1 MHNVNLNLNKPSM
14 TSVKKKL
21 VLTLNFFILLF
32 SVYSQKLEDLVIEVD
47 SVTNLITKPI
57 PFDRKFIL
65 KIRTDVKPPFVDYL
79 RNKGNRS
86 WLGTVDYY
94 IKKNSTYTFKSIPA
108 DNYELRNE
116 KGINYLFISFDN
128 FPYRIDPEEKRNN
141 LLSPSSRYSI
151 ILPKFYENSIQIFEN
166 IAKGD
171 TAKALILYNAYDSI
185 QIEKTGLLY
194 NLPKFDT
201 IKYFAIRSNFVSNFH
216 KIDSI
221 KNLQEISERDTSTID
236 RIFHNN
242 LLNAAILSIA
252 GIDTMRSI
260 INKTY
265 DLSAMLRTVQEI
277 NNAPLPILR
286 NIITGSLSLN
296 NLTAEPKSKLSEKEK
311 LANVALSL
319 SILKQ
324 MKGLFEILILQTRL
338 NDQANNLQHFERLI
352 FQLTQQQNYLTGII
366 KEYNVVKDFLRNNKQ
381 SYFFEPSVIAGGTI
395 IYDFKTRAK
404 LQITPDFGYVAY
416 GFQKG
421 FTSFTPYLGFHINF
435 RAVDKNIPFQ
445 NYPNKTIWHHLSFMT
460 GWTLAG
466 LAQQN
471 KRENFFSSNSLLSGL
486 GYKLSNAIRL
496 NAGAMWFYKN
506 DPNPLLDNR
515 KIACTV
521 YTGISIDL
529 DIKEF
534 LQDFTSLKPNLK

>member
-1 MHNVNLNLNKPSM
+1 M
-14 TSVKKKL
+14 TSFKKKL
-21 VLTLNFFILLF
+21 VFTLTFFIILF
-32 SVYSQKLEDLVIEVD
+32 SGYSQKLEDLVIEVD

-86 WLGTVDYY
+86 WLGTVAYY
-94 IKKNSTYTFKSIPA
+94 IDKDATYTFKSIPV

-116 KGINYLFISFDN
+116 KGINFLFINFDKH
-128 FPYRIDPEEKRNN
+128 PYKIDPEEKKNDF
-141 LLSPSSRYSI
+141 LSPSSLYSVI
-151 ILPKFYENSIQIFEN
+151 IPKFYEGSIQIFEN
-166 IAKGD
+166 IIKND
-171 TAKALILYNAYDSI
+171 TSKARKLYNTYDSI
-185 QIEKTGLLY
+185 LIDKYGLEY
-194 NLPKFDT
+194 MLPKFDSV
-201 IKYFAIRSNFVSNFH
+201 IVFAKRSFISNFQ

-221 KNLQEISERDTSTID
+221 KTLQEISERDTSTID
-236 RIFHNN
+236 QIVHNN

-296 NLTAEPKSKLSEKEK
+296 NLTAEPKSKLTENEK

-352 FQLTQQQNYLTGII
+352 FQLTQQQNYLKGII

-381 SYFFEPSVIAGGTI
+381 SYFFEPSVVGGGTI

-404 LQITPDFGYVAY
+404 LQITPDFGYVVY

-421 FTSFTPYLGFHINF
+421 FSSFTPYLGFHINF

-445 NYPNKTIWHHLSFMT
+445 NYPNKTLWHHLSFMT

-466 LAQQN
+466 VAQQN

-506 DPNPLLDNR
+506 EPNPLLDNR
-515 KIACTV
+515 KIAYTV

-529 DIKEF
+529 DVKEL

>member
-1 MHNVNLNLNKPSM
+1 M
-14 TSVKKKL
+14 TLIKKKI
-21 VLTLNFFILLF
+21 VLTLAFLILLF
-32 SVYSQKLEDLVIEVD
+32 SCYSQKLEDLIIEVD
-47 SVTNLITKPI
+47 SVTNLVTKPI

-65 KIRTDVKPPFVDYL
+65 KVRTDVKPPFVDYIKH
-79 RNKGNRS
+79 KGNRS
-86 WLGTVDYY
+86 WNGTVAYY
-94 IKKNSTYTFKSIPA
+94 LDKDLSFAFESIPE
-108 DNYELRNE
+108 DNYELRSD
-116 KGINYLFISFDN
+116 KGINYLFISFDKW
-128 FPYRIDPEEKRNN
+128 PYRIDPEEKRNN
-141 LLSPSSRYSI
+141 LLSPSSIYSVI
-151 ILPKFYENSIQIFEN
+151 VPKFYENSIQIFEN

-185 QIEKTGLLY
+185 QIEKTGFLY
-194 NLPKFDT
+194 MLPKFDT
-201 IKYFAIRSNFVSNFH
+201 IKTFAIRSNFISNFH

-221 KNLQEISERDTSTID
+221 KNLQEISERDTSAID
-236 RIFHNN
+236 QIFHNN
-242 LLNAAILSIA
+242 LWHAAILSIA

-265 DLSAMLRTVQEI
+265 DLLAMLRTVQDI
-277 NNAPLPILR
+277 SNAPLPVLR

-296 NLTAEPKSKLSEKEK
+296 NLTAEPKLKLAEKEK
-311 LANVALSL
+311 SANIALSI

-324 MKGLFEILILQTRL
+324 MKGLFEILILQAKL
-338 NDQANNLQHFERLI
+338 NDPTNNLQYFERLI

-366 KEYNVVKDFLRNNKQ
+366 KEYNVVKNFLRNNKQ
-381 SYFFEPSVIAGGTI
+381 SYFFEPSVVSGGTI

-404 LQITPDFGYVAY
+404 LQITPDFGYVVY

-421 FTSFTPYLGFHINF
+421 FTSFTPYVGFHINL
-435 RAVDKNIPFQ
+435 RAVDKNIPFR
-445 NYPNKTIWHHLSFMT
+445 NYPNKTIWHHLSVMT

-466 LAQQN
+466 VAQQN
-471 KRENFFSSNSLLSGL
+471 KRENFFSSNSLLSGV

-515 KIACTV
+515 KIACTI
-521 YTGISIDL
+521 YSGISIDL

-534 LQDFTSLKPNLK
+534 LNDFTSLKPNLK